1 MSSVAIGTKELC
13 YRLTLV
19 EDRWHLMRPDTSTPH
34 AFDKLDDAL
43 AFVATD
49 NGGASAIVEI
59 RAEGTYMV
67 KRFPPHR

>member
-1 MSSVAIGTKELC
+1 MSSGAIGTKELC

-19 EDRWHLMRPDTSTPH
+19 EDRWHLMRPNASMPR

-43 AFVATD
+43 AFVGID
-49 NGGASAIVEI
+49 NDGASAIVEI

-67 KRFPPHR
+67 KRFLPHR